1 MEWEN
6 NPRNN
11 KINYDEKNKKLPIST
26 TPLTKVFPLQHRSK
40 YAPFSTKGPLIDKD
54 AIQWADLKRWS
65 QVWQLNVLVFPYTC
79 DYLSER
85 QIL

>member
-1 MEWEN
+1 MLS
-6 NPRNN
+6 
-11 KINYDEKNKKLPIST
+11 ILLFFLHLQIFLKLPIST
-26 TPLTKVFPLQHRSK
+26 TPLTDVSPLQTPQQVR
-40 YAPFSTKGPLIDKD
+40 ALSTKGPLIDKD

-65 QVWQLNVLVFPYTC
+65 QVWQLNVLVFPNTC